1 MKSTKIMKAVCVAGL
16 SAVCAWSLA
25 GCTNDTASGSSGGV
39 AATVNGTE
47 ISEDTITNYIE
58 SFRASSDLT
67 DDDSWGQWMADNDMT
82 PESVREKIVDSF
94 VSRELVQEG
103 ADEKGITVDG
113 DEIDGYVEKT
123 RENYDS
129 DEKWQSALDQAG
141 MTEQD
146 YRDELELQLKSKKLQ
161 ESFTVD
167 EEPSQE
173 DLLSYAQMYASAY
186 DGAKRSSHILFAS
199 DDGET
204 AQNVLDQIN
213 GGELDFASAAREY
226 SQDTVSAEADGD
238 VGWDKTSSLVKQ
250 YTDAL
255 KDLQKDQVSGLVTSD
270 YGIHIIKCTDVFN
283 APKVTGDDGE
293 ETVKVTSID
302 QIPPEWVDSIKASL
316 SSQQQSEAY
325 NDWLEDYKNSADIVI
340 NSMPEGLP
348 YDIDMS
354 AYQTE
359 DDQSDDAADA
369 SSDGSPEDGDGS
381 ADEGAGDQSA
391 DSDQNGGDDE
401 ASQEEGFDQPAE
413 QSSGAN

>member
-25 GCTNDTASGSSGGV
+25 GCMNDTASGSSGGV

-82 PESVREKIVDSF
+82 PESVREKIIDSF

-103 ADEKGITVDG
+103 ADEKGITVDS
-113 DEIDGYVEKT
+113 DEIDSYVEKT
-123 RENYDS
+123 KENYDS

-141 MTEQD
+141 MSEQD
-146 YRDELELQLKSKKLQ
+146 YRDELELQLKSKELQ

-204 AQNVLDQIN
+204 AQTVLDQIN
-213 GGELDFASAAREY
+213 SGELDFAAAAKEY
-226 SQDTVSAEADGD
+226 SQDNVSAEADGD
-238 VGWDKTSSLVKQ
+238 VGWDKTSNLVEQ

-255 KDLQKDQVSGLVTSD
+255 NNLQKGQVSGLVTSD
-270 YGIHIIKCTDVFN
+270 YGIHIIKCTDVYN

-293 ETVKVTSID
+293 ETVKVTSVD
-302 QIPPEWVDSIKASL
+302 QIPSEWLDSIKASL
-316 SSQQQSEAY
+316 SSQQQQEAY
-325 NDWLEDYKNSADIVI
+325 NAWLEDYKSSADIVI
-340 NSMPEGLP
+340 NPMPEGLP

-354 AYQTE
+354 AYQTD
-359 DDQSDDAADA
+359 DDQSDDAADV
-369 SSDGSPEDGDGS
+369 SSDGSSEDGDG
-381 ADEGAGDQSA
+381 AAAEGADDQSA
-391 DSDQNGGDDE
+391 DSAQNGGADDT
-401 ASQEEGFDQPAE
+401 SQDEGADDSAE

>member
-25 GCTNDTASGSSGGV
+25 GCANDTASGSSGGV

-58 SFRASSDLT
+58 SYRASSDLT
-67 DDDSWGQWMADNDMT
+67 DDDSWGQWMADNDRT
-82 PESVREKIVDSF
+82 PESLRSQIIDSF
-94 VSRELVQEG
+94 VTRELVQEG
-103 ADEKGITVDG
+103 ADEKGITVDD

-123 RENYDS
+123 KENYDS

-141 MTEQD
+141 MDEQD
-146 YRDELELQLKSKKLQ
+146 YRDELKIQLKSKKLQ
-161 ESFTVD
+161 ESFASD

-204 AQNVLDQIN
+204 AQSVLDQIN
-213 GGELDFASAAREY
+213 SGELDFGAAAREY
-226 SQDTVSAEADGD
+226 SQDNVSAEDDGD
-238 VGWDKTSSLVKQ
+238 VGWDKTSNLVKQ

-255 KDLQKDQVSGLVTSD
+255 QNLQKDQVSGLVTSD

-283 APKVTGDDGE
+283 APKVTGDDGK
-293 ETVKVTSID
+293 ETVKVTSLD
-302 QIPPEWVDSIKASL
+302 QLPPEWVDSIKDSL
-316 SSQQQSEAY
+316 ASQQQQDAY
-325 NDWLEDYKNSADIVI
+325 KSWLEDYKDSADIVI
-340 NSMPEGLP
+340 NDMPEGLS
-348 YDIDMS
+348 YDVDMS

-359 DDQSDDAADA
+359 DEQSGDAGDA
-369 SSDGSPEDGDGS
+369 SSDGSTEDGDGS

-391 DSDQNGGDDE
+391 DSAQNGGDDE